1 MKKIYCC
8 FWQAVDTKSCEGVSL
23 FAISDILGTH
33 VRHRVVSTARRR
45 NVISFNVVGVGWAKN
60 VHVQCTL
67 AYVGNATLWHVHVHL
82 HAYGMLHSD
91 KFMCT
96 GVAFGGLIAFM
107 FFCCRP
113 SITNL
118 VFRCGDILMSQQTVT
133 KPLYNH
139 KISYVYKIIWIH
151 ACHSFVLFSDQ
162 SQQPTKHVWKQISAR
177 WHKGMCHLQTHVRL
191 HGFPTKLSAALRTNQ
206 TKHTLDPLIPGK
218 NQMRPWFLT
227 PLDIKCP
234 RCCSP

>member
-1 MKKIYCC
+1 MKKIIYCC

-82 HAYGMLHSD
+82 YAYGMLHSD

-118 VFRCGDILMSQQTVT
+118 VFRCGDILMSQQT

-139 KISYVYKIIWIH
+139 KI
-151 ACHSFVLFSDQ
+151 SDQ
-162 SQQPTKHVWKQISAR
+162 SQQPTKHVWKQILPGGTKACVIC
-177 WHKGMCHLQTHVRL
+177 KLMFVCM
-191 HGFPTKLSAALRTNQ
+191 GFPRSYLRHWEPIKPN
-206 TKHTLDPLIPGK
+206 IPWI
-218 NQMRPWFLT
+218 RWF
-227 PLDIKCP
+227 
-234 RCCSP
+234 